1 MTKKGGDDL
10 SPQVR
15 AEDIILGSL
24 GYGEEARIVSIS
36 RTADGFKGIGRW
48 ADGEQFTFE
57 SDDEIDD
64 LTEWALQIVMHA
76 EGKGS
81 KAANNL

>member
-24 GYGEEARIVSIS
+24 GYGEEGRIVSIE
-36 RTADGFKGIGRW
+36 RTPEGFKGIGRW
-48 ADGEQFTFE
+48 ADGEEFSFHNE
-57 SDDEIDD
+57 DEIDE
-64 LTEWALQIVMHA
+64 LTEWALGILFEA
-76 EGKGS
+76 AS
-81 KAANNL
+81 KAAKAANT

>member
-24 GYGEEARIVSIS
+24 GYGEEARVVSVE
-36 RTADGFKGIGRW
+36 RTSEGYKGIGRW
-48 ADGEQFTFE
+48 ADGEEFSFE
-57 SDDEIDD
+57 SDDEVDE
-64 LTEWALQIVMHA
+64 LTEWALSILLTSA
-76 EGKGS
+76 ATS
-81 KAANNL
+81 KKTANS